1 MNKIN
6 KQKGFTLIELM
17 VVVGV
22 ISLVSSIITYSTSEA
37 KVKAEDSKM
46 IQEAQQVEK
55 AIQLYKND
63 HNGKVPGA
71 LIFAGGGSEPVGDQG
86 VVGVMYSEDKPQ
98 YQAAMSELV
107 PEYYPEIP
115 ESTSGESYAYM
126 VSSSGEEAVF
136 SAILKK
142 TKTDGSGGSG
152 SRNSCGIVKINKQY
166 GSCYPEYVSSCEEVE
181 YDKDNQECFFV
192 ENYCYLKDRCSNVSE
207 SKNPSSF
214 PNQLCTGD
222 SCGADCNYTGGRV
235 QRGGVC
241 TPPPLWPSESEEDRI
256 VCEPNHPEGYC
267 GYIPEAFY
275 AQVQICNFTT
285 DEDSVCDGGPDS
297 DQDYCA
303 CI

>member
-71 LIFAGGGSEPVGDQG
+71 LIFAGGGSYPYTDNSGQSQTADLDPQDIGE
-86 VVGVMYSEDKPQ
+86 MHREDSDQ

-136 SAILKK
+136 SAVLKK
-142 TKTDGSGGSG
+142 PISSGSGGSG
-152 SRNSCGIVKINKQY
+152 SRNSCGIVVPSPKSFTSCSLVTS
-166 GSCYPEYVSSCEEVE
+166 GSASCSGVNYNAQNQACFAVTDYSYLTSNCACANLSRNSSI
-181 YDKDNQECFFV
+181 F
-192 ENYCYLKDRCSNVSE
+192 
-207 SKNPSSF
+207 PS
-214 PNQLCTGD
+214 QLCMGTFFTIYT
-222 SCGADCNYTGGRV
+222 SCVYT
-235 QRGGVC
+235 
-241 TPPPLWPSESEEDRI
+241 PSGFPSTY
-256 VCEPNHPEGYC
+256 V
-267 GYIPEAFY
+267 
-275 AQVQICNFTT
+275 CNFTGGT
-285 DEDSVCDGGPDS
+285 PVCGGGSNNDF
-297 DQDYCA
+297 CA